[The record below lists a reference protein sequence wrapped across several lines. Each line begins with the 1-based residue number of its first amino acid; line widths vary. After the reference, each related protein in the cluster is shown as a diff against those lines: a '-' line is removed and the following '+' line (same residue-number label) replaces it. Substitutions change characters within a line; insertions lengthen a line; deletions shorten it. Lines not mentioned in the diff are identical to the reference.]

1 MSVTTSSE
9 SSPQNTTNLLR
20 LGLLAAAGLAAL
32 FVLWRITGRTAA
44 LAQEVTPVP
53 YVRATNSFLSV
64 ALVPSNTP
72 APTPT
77 FTPVPAT
84 AVPTLAATPTNLPS
98 PTAPPTLAV
107 PTTDPECVLYQANLD
122 LLTPIVTRDIE
133 VSRDFI
139 PTNLETPSLAYR
151 NSYIVP
157 IQLRDIVIGPLKAML
172 EASNQAG
179 LQITAVSGYRSWSE
193 QQIAF
198 EKWNQLYPDRA
209 ASFSA
214 QPGHSEHQLG
224 TAVDFSTPYMES
236 LYDNLF
242 HTNFYYTPE
251 GQWLNDNAA
260 SFGFTLSYPSWA
272 VDETGYEW
280 EPWHYRYVGVQLAQ
294 ELSERRLT
302 LIGYMVGCSQKLAP

>member
-9 SSPQNTTNLLR
+9 PVPQNTTNLLR
-20 LGLLAAAGLAAL
+20 LGLLAAAGLAVL
-32 FVLWRITGRTAA
+32 FVMWRITGRTAA

-53 YVRATNSFLSV
+53 YTRATDSFLSV

-72 APTPT
+72 VPTS
-77 FTPVPAT
+77 TPVPPT
-84 AVPTLAATPTNLPS
+84 AVPTLAATPTILPS

-107 PTTDPECVLYQANLD
+107 PTTDPECAQYQAHLD

-133 VSRDFI
+133 VSRDFV
-139 PTNLETPSLAYR
+139 PANLETPHLAYR

-157 IQLRDIVIGPLKAML
+157 IQVRDIILDPLNAML

-179 LQITAVSGYRSWSE
+179 LQIMAVSGYRSWSE
-193 QQIAF
+193 QQIAYD
-198 EKWNQLYPDRA
+198 KWTQLYPDRA
-209 ASFSA
+209 QGFSA
-214 QPGHSEHQLG
+214 LPGHSEHQLG
-224 TAVDFSTPYMES
+224 TAIDFSTPYMEG

-272 VDETGYEW
+272 VEETGYEW

-302 LIGYMVGCSQKLAP
+302 LISYVVGCSNKLAP